1 MLKKRKYEIV
11 NNQEDEDGYSFY
23 PDSVIIYKH
32 KMGKRDFNSIKNTS
46 NTESGSPELAM
57 ATSGASRRF
66 WQPIPSP
73 STKVGNPIATKNN
86 G

>member
-23 PDSVIIYKH
+23 PDSVIIYKRT
-32 KMGKRDFNSIKNTS
+32 MGKRDFNSIKNTS
-46 NTESGSPELAM
+46 NTESGSPEFAM
-57 ATSGASRRF
+57 VSSGASRRF
-66 WQPIPSP
+66 SQPIPSP
-73 STKVGNPIATKNN
+73 SAKAGNPIDTKNN